1 MTIDDRMAQLRQRF
15 MRAAHGHA
23 DALESLLAQNDL
35 EAARQL
41 AHGLAGR
48 SGMFGFGEL
57 GETARRVD
65 EVSAAELP
73 GYARELVAALRAL
86 PQGGG

>member
-1 MTIDDRMAQLRQRF
+1 MTMDDRMAQLRQRF
-15 MRAAHGHA
+15 RGAAAGQA
-23 DALESLLAQNDL
+23 DALESFLAKNDL

-48 SGMFGFGEL
+48 SGLFGFGEL

-65 EVSAAELP
+65 EASAAELP
-73 GYARELVAALRAL
+73 EYGRELVAALRAL
-86 PQGGG
+86 P